1 MMRGA
6 MVEVLHPGWLSIIV
20 DNGRFGY
27 ADIGVPW
34 SSALDGF
41 AYGTLN
47 LLLGND
53 PAAPAIEVLGNDFS
67 LRFYEEAS
75 FAIAGARVNGLLD
88 GEEITSWKSF
98 RAKKGATLRVTKVM
112 EGFRYYVGVSGMF
125 DLPKVIGSFSTNV
138 ECRFGGYNGR
148 PLMKGDV
155 VAMKEG
161 RLIDEREVPS
171 GQLADLGPPHV
182 LRWIEGPE
190 AGYFRD
196 ESIKRLR
203 HTDLHSSG
211 DRGGTEEPTQ
221 AYSGVRR
228 GERRSDNEGIHMK
241 ANWYKEDT
249 SAGYTVSAKSNRTG
263 IRLEGEPL
271 HFRKKAPKS
280 IVSEALLP
288 GTIQVPGD
296 GMPIISLYERMNGGY
311 ARLGVIARVDSDR
324 LAHLKP
330 GDRVHF
336 QRITREE
343 ALELSRMRREAI
355 SALHRTLR

>member
-6 MVEVLHPGWLSIIV
+6 MVEVVHPGWLSIIV

-75 FAIAGARVNGLLD
+75 FAIAGARVSGFLD

-98 RAKKGATLRVTKVM
+98 RAKKGATLRVSKVV

-125 DLPKVIGSFSTNV
+125 DLPEVIGSFSTNV

-148 PLMKGDV
+148 PLMKGDA
-155 VAMKEG
+155 VAIKDS

-171 GQLADLGPPHV
+171 GQLADLGPPQL

-196 ESIKRLR
+196 ESITRLCK
-203 HTDLHSSG
+203 
-211 DRGGTEEPTQ
+211 EE
-221 AYSGVRR
+221 A
-228 GERRSDNEGIHMK
+228 
-241 ANWYKEDT
+241 DT
-249 SAGYTVSAKSNRTG
+249 SYVVSTKSSRTG
-263 IRLEGEPL
+263 IRLEGEPM
-271 HFRKKAPKS
+271 HFRKSAPKS

-296 GMPIISLYERMNGGY
+296 GMPIIALYERMNGGY

-330 GDRVHF
+330 RDRVHF
-336 QRITREE
+336 RRITREE
-343 ALELSRMRREAI
+343 AIELCRKRNEAV
-355 SALHRTLR
+355 SALHRTLRG